1 MGFSSTAGLMLILS
15 TLLACSIYLYSSVDL
30 NTIEINNAYSEHMK
44 LMNNKANENLKIT
57 SAINVSDV
65 IYIDLLNN
73 GSQTLEPYKW
83 TVLYN
88 GVPKKF
94 EVITNTTYLTPL
106 NTVSLRIN
114 ATTPARICIVSE
126 YGNKYYCTV
135 G

>member
-30 NTIEINNAYSEHMK
+30 STVKINNAYSEHMK

-94 EVITNTTYLTPL
+94 EVVSNTTYLTPL